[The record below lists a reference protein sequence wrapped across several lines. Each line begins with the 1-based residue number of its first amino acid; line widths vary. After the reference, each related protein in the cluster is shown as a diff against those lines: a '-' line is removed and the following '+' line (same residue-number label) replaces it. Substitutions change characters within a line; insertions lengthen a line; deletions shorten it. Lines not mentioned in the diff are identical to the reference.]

1 MAGFVHILPKFGLTI
16 QHFLECVIPNLYD
29 FSFFSEVNISVYF
42 FVSTKVNV
50 LDPTDFHCLKNS
62 VILVFILV
70 LLIFRI
76 SFYFYIFLNF
86 FNTKLCV
93 FYISLY
99 GF

>member
-1 MAGFVHILPKFGLTI
+1 MAGVVHILPKFGLTT

-29 FSFFSEVNISVYF
+29 FSFFCEVNISVYF
-42 FVSTKVNV
+42 FVSTTKVNV

-76 SFYFYIFLNF
+76 SFYFYIFLVNF
-86 FNTKLCV
+86 F
-93 FYISLY
+93 S
-99 GF
+99 